1 MTNWREVKLGDVCI
15 QITDGVHN
23 TVRDDPN
30 GEYYLLSCKNLK
42 NGQIVIGKNER
53 KINLDTLQSLRKR
66 TKTAKGDVLLS
77 SVGTIGETA
86 IIKENNSKY
95 EFQRSVAFFK
105 PNKNYIASE
114 FLFYSL
120 NNNKSLL
127 QHNARGAVQQCL
139 FINSLKEF
147 TISLP
152 SLDIQKKIAEVL
164 GTLDDK
170 IELNNKVNNNLE
182 QQAQALFKSWFVD
195 FEPFGGK
202 MPDDWKVGN
211 LLDIADYLNGLAMQK
226 FRPENN
232 DYGLPILK
240 IKELRQGFC
249 DNNSERCNSNIKED
263 YIIYDGDVIF
273 SWSGSLL
280 VDLWCGGKCG
290 LNQHLFKVTS
300 KKFDKWFYYAW
311 TRYHLKSFIAV
322 AADKA
327 TTMGHIKRNE
337 LEKAK
342 VIIPTSEDYQKISK
356 TLAPIYDMII
366 QNRIENTR
374 LAQLRDTLLPK
385 LMSGEIDV
393 SNVNISADKSSF
405 CGDK

>member
-1 MTNWREVKLGDVCI
+1 M
-15 QITDGVHN
+15 
-23 TVRDDPN
+23 
-30 GEYYLLSCKNLK
+30 LL
-42 NGQIVIGKNER
+42 QEI
-53 KINLDTLQSLRKR
+53 
-66 TKTAKGDVLLS
+66 
-77 SVGTIGETA
+77 
-86 IIKENNSKY
+86 NNS
-95 EFQRSVAFFK
+95 
-105 PNKNYIASE
+105 
-114 FLFYSL
+114 SL
-120 NNNKSLL
+120 IITGML
-127 QHNARGAVQQCL
+127 
-139 FINSLKEF
+139 
-147 TISLP
+147 
-152 SLDIQKKIAEVL
+152 
-164 GTLDDK
+164 
-170 IELNNKVNNNLE
+170 NNNLE

-405 CGDK
+405 SDGIYFMCYFLFLSKRMYLFRYSFLVLLLIFLPVSNPCFCRLRGEGGSSGSFCLRRCRECGGYHRLCLLCAWRARWRMKCLKTQLFV

>member
-152 SLDIQKKIAEVL
+152 SLDIQKNIAEVL

-182 QQAQALFKSWFVD
+182 PA
-195 FEPFGGK
+195 
-202 MPDDWKVGN
+202 
-211 LLDIADYLNGLAMQK
+211 
-226 FRPENN
+226 N
-232 DYGLPILK
+232 DNAASLK
-240 IKELRQGFC
+240 KE
-249 DNNSERCNSNIKED
+249 
-263 YIIYDGDVIF
+263 
-273 SWSGSLL
+273 
-280 VDLWCGGKCG
+280 
-290 LNQHLFKVTS
+290 
-300 KKFDKWFYYAW
+300 
-311 TRYHLKSFIAV
+311 V
-322 AADKA
+322 A
-327 TTMGHIKRNE
+327 
-337 LEKAK
+337 
-342 VIIPTSEDYQKISK
+342 
-356 TLAPIYDMII
+356 
-366 QNRIENTR
+366 
-374 LAQLRDTLLPK
+374 
-385 LMSGEIDV
+385 
-393 SNVNISADKSSF
+393 
-405 CGDK
+405 

>member
-195 FEPFGGK
+195 FEPFGSK